1 MCGPCLGVFCVVTQM
16 LDTFQLPSPQY
27 WEVAASHEKP
37 RQVLRFWW
45 PDHSQSYDLFNI
57 ALHEREMTLNEKSL
71 TLHERSLTLHEKT
84 LVLHE
89 TSLTLYENSLA
100 LQKMTWPSRT
110 VCKRLTSQDSNFKD
124 EIEFNF
130 ISITNSGNHL
140 YQHGA
145 SGKHSPITHII
156 RRRQG

>member
-1 MCGPCLGVFCVVTQM
+1 MCGPCLGVFCVVIQM
-16 LDTFQLPSPQY
+16 LDTFQLPSHQY

-57 ALHEREMTLNEKSL
+57 ALHEREMTLHEKSL

-84 LVLHE
+84 LVLHK
-89 TSLTLYENSLA
+89 TNLTLYENRSA

-110 VCKRLTSQDSNFKD
+110 VGSAWHLRIQISRMK
-124 EIEFNF
+124 FNF

-156 RRRQG
+156 RRLQG